1 MIIKKYN
8 YQLLY
13 KGKESDVIIG
23 VNAVNKKASLK
34 TLNYLA
40 RYLTKDFKFK
50 LISIVA
56 FKSPYEVITFQLD
69 TFKHITDTDAKQI
82 MNYIRE
88 EFLWKLTFKK
98 KKKREH

>member
-13 KGKESDVIIG
+13 KGRESDVIIG

-40 RYLTKDFKFK
+40 RYLTEDFKFK
-50 LISIVA
+50 LISVVA

-69 TFKHITDTDAKQI
+69 TFKHITSTDVEQI

-88 EFLWKLTFKK
+88 EFLWKLTFTKPP
-98 KKKREH
+98 KRAH